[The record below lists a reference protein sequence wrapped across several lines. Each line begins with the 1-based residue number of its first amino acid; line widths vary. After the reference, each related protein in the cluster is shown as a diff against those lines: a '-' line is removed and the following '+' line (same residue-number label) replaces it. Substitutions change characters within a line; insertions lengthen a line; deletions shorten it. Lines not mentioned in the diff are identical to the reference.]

1 VSDQARTFDLRDSE
15 KAALGVVAGGML
27 ALVVGWLSH
36 SRLLRVLGFVAVAA
50 GSGLYAR
57 EKYTERDE
65 KIEAAKTSVHAAL
78 DDLDPVA
85 KAQVLADLA
94 DS

>member
-1 VSDQARTFDLRDSE
+1 MSE
-15 KAALGVVAGGML
+15 HAQTERAALAIVTGGILAVVIGWMRHST
-27 ALVVGWLSH
+27 AL
-36 SRLLRVLGFVAVAA
+36 RLFGFVAIVA
-50 GSGLYAR
+50 GSALYAR
-57 EKYTERDE
+57 DKYTERDE
-65 KIEAAKTSVHAAL
+65 KIEEAKTSVHAAL

>member
-1 VSDQARTFDLRDSE
+1 MSQRVPSE
-15 KAALGVVAGGML
+15 KAALGIVTGGIL
-27 ALVVGWLSH
+27 ALAVGWLRH
-36 SRLLRVLGFVAVAA
+36 SRLLRVLGLLAIVA

-65 KIEAAKTSVHAAL
+65 KIEAAKSSVHEAL

-94 DS
+94 GHDS